1 MDRQRM
7 DEKTDIGT
15 KIIGGWMDKRI
26 NGWTDKEMERLNDG
40 QIGRWTMKSMYGWKK
55 ETGWMD

>member
-7 DEKTDIGT
+7 DGKTDIWT
-15 KIIGGWMDKRI
+15 KIIGGWMDKRM

-40 QIGRWTMKSMYGWKK
+40 QRNR
-55 ETGWMD
+55 